1 MTFVRRPVPLALLAA
16 VHALAPAAAQEVLD
30 PVVVT
35 ATRAEEPSLRI
46 PASVDRIYAD
56 EIEFAR
62 PQVNISETLNRIPGV
77 VASNRQNYAQ
87 DLQISIRG
95 FGARSTFGVRGIR
108 LIADGIPA
116 TMPDGQGQTSTFDLG
131 SAERI
136 EVLRGPFATMYGNNT
151 GGVINVITQSGPAQ
165 PTLWGDFFFGSY
177 DTWGASVKFGGQS
190 GALNG
195 LGIVSRFMTDGY
207 RDHSNAQRNQLN
219 AKLQYAFSDATS
231 LTFVA
236 NSLDQPN
243 TLDPLG
249 LTAAQV
255 QQNPRQAGTGALLF
269 NTRKSVSQT
278 QGGLAL
284 NHRFAG
290 GDEAQ
295 ATAYYGARNVN
306 QYLGFTGAAP
316 PPTSSGGV
324 VDLDR
329 NYGGGALR
337 YARPFDLASGPFRLS
352 AGVEYDSMDET
363 RRGYVNNF
371 GTTGALRRN
380 EDDTVWSLNAYI
392 QGEWTLADRW
402 VALLGVRA
410 TRVEYESKD
419 LFITPGNP
427 DDSGSLAFSSISP
440 AAGLLYRVTPTVSVY
455 ANYGRGFETP
465 TFAELAY
472 RPDGSNGLNFSL
484 DPATSNQYEAGVK
497 AIIGGR
503 ARVNAAVF
511 LIETQDEIVV
521 ATNQG
526 GRTTFQ
532 NAGDTRRVGF
542 ELAAGARLPAG
553 FEAYVAYTYLDA
565 TYSDA
570 FRTVGGQPAAA
581 VTIPAGNRLPGVPR
595 DNLYGELRWGYAP
608 LGFTA
613 ALEVLSKGKVAV
625 NDLNSEFA
633 AGWTI
638 ANVALVF
645 VQQGPRWRLSEF
657 VRVDNVF
664 DKQYVGSVIVNEAN
678 GRYYEPSPTR
688 NWLVGIQASLSF

>member
-1 MTFVRRPVPLALLAA
+1 MTVLRRTVPLALL
-16 VHALAPAAAQEVLD
+16 VVAPAAAQELLD
-30 PVVVT
+30 PVVIT

-62 PQVNISETLNRIPGV
+62 PQVNISETLNRVPGV

-116 TMPDGQGQTSTFDLG
+116 TMPDGQGQTSTFDLH

-136 EVLRGPFATMYGNNT
+136 EVLRGPFATLYGANT

-165 PTLWGDFFFGSY
+165 PTAWGDFFAGSY
-177 DTWGASVKFGGQS
+177 DTWGAALRFGGQW

-195 LGIVSRFMTDGY
+195 LGGVSRFMTDGY
-207 RDHSNAQRNQLN
+207 RDHSNARRDQLN
-219 AKLQYAFSDATS
+219 AKLTYAFSDATA
-231 LTFVA
+231 LTMVV
-236 NSLDQPN
+236 NGLDQPN

-255 QQNPRQAGTGALLF
+255 RENPRQAGTGAIQF
-269 NTRKSVSQT
+269 NTRKSVRQT

-295 ATAYYGARNVN
+295 ATAYYGERKVT
-306 QYLGFTGAAP
+306 QYLAFPGGAP

-329 NYGGGALR
+329 DYGGGALR
-337 YARPFDLASGPFRLS
+337 WSRPFELATGPFRVS
-352 AGVEYDSMDET
+352 AGAEYESLSET
-363 RRGYVNNF
+363 RRGYVNNN
-371 GTTGALRRN
+371 GVSGALRRN
-380 EDDTVWSLNAYI
+380 EDDTVWSLNFYL
-392 QGEWTLADRW
+392 QGEWTLAERW
-402 VALLGVRA
+402 VALLGVRT
-410 TRVEYESKD
+410 TRTEYDSKD

-427 DDSGSLAFSSISP
+427 NDSGSLRFSSTSP
-440 AAGLLYRVTPTVSVY
+440 AAGLLYRITPSVSAY

-472 RPDGSNGLNFSL
+472 RPDGSAGLNFSL
-484 DPATSNQYEAGVK
+484 NPATSNQYEAGVK
-497 AIIGGR
+497 AILGGQ

-532 NAGDTRRVGF
+532 NAGDTRRTGF
-542 ELAAGARLPAG
+542 ELAAGWRLPAG
-553 FEAYVAYTYLDA
+553 FDAYLAYTRLNA
-565 TYSDA
+565 TYADA
-570 FRTVGGQPAAA
+570 FPTVGQPAAP
-581 VTIPAGNRLPGVPR
+581 VVVPAGNRLPGVPR

-625 NDLNSEFA
+625 NDQNSQFA

-638 ANVALVF
+638 ANVAF
-645 VQQGPRWRLSEF
+645 TFTQQWARLRLTEF
-657 VRVDNVF
+657 LRIDNLF
-664 DKQYVGSVIVNEAN
+664 DRQYVGSVIVNEAN

-688 NWLVGIQASLSF
+688 NWLVGIQASLAF

>member
-1 MTFVRRPVPLALLAA
+1 V
-16 VHALAPAAAQEVLD
+16 PAAAQEVLD

-35 ATRAEEPSLRI
+35 ATRSAEPSLRI
-46 PASVDRIYAD
+46 PASVDRIYRD

-62 PQVNISETLNRIPGV
+62 PQVNISETLNRVPGV

-151 GGVINVITQSGPAQ
+151 GGVINVITQSGPPE
-165 PTLWGDFFFGSY
+165 PTVWASGFAGSY
-177 DTWGASVKFGGQS
+177 DTWGASLKFGGQF

-195 LGIVSRFMTDGY
+195 IGIVSRFMTDGY

-219 AKLQYAFSDATS
+219 AKLTYAVTDATS

-255 QQNPRQAGTGALLF
+255 RQNPRQAGTGALLF

-290 GDEAQ
+290 GDEVQ

-306 QYLGFTGAAP
+306 QYLAFPGAAP

-337 YARPFDLASGPFRLS
+337 YTRPFELGGTPFRLS
-352 AGVEYDSMDET
+352 AGVEYGSMSET

-371 GTTGALRRN
+371 GVTGALRRN
-380 EDDTVWSLNAYI
+380 EDDTVWDLNAYL
-392 QGEWTLADRW
+392 QGEWSFAERWLAF
-402 VALLGVRA
+402 LGVRA
-410 TRVEYESKD
+410 TRVEYQVKD
-419 LFITPGNP
+419 LFVTPGNP
-427 DDSGSLAFSSISP
+427 NDSGSRTYSTSASP
-440 AAGLLYRVTPTVSVY
+440 AAGLSYLVTPSVSVY

-465 TFAELAY
+465 TLAELAY
-472 RPDGSNGLNFSL
+472 RPDGGAGLNFSL
-484 DPATSNQYEAGVK
+484 NPATSNQYEAGVK
-497 AIIGGR
+497 AIIGSR

-511 LIETQDEIVV
+511 RIDTQDEIVV
-521 ATNQG
+521 ATNVG

-532 NAGDTRRVGF
+532 NAGDTERTGF
-542 ELAAGARLPAG
+542 ELAAGVRLPAG
-553 FEAYVAYTYLDA
+553 FEAYLAYTWLDA
-565 TYSDA
+565 TYSQS
-570 FRTVGGQPAAA
+570 FRTAGGATA
-581 VTIPAGNRLPGVPR
+581 VTVPAGNRLPGVPR
-595 DNLYGELRWGYAP
+595 DNLYGELRWSYVP
-608 LGFTA
+608 FGFTA

-638 ANVALVF
+638 ANAALVF

-657 VRVDNVF
+657 VRVDNLF

-688 NWLVGIQASLSF
+688 SLLAGIQASLSFW

>member
-1 MTFVRRPVPLALLAA
+1 MTTLLRTVPLVLL
-16 VHALAPAAAQEVLD
+16 VVAPAAAQEVLD

-46 PASVDRIYAD
+46 PASVDRIYQD
-56 EIEFAR
+56 EIQFAR
-62 PQVNISETLNRIPGV
+62 PQVNISETLNRVPGV

-165 PTLWGDFFFGSY
+165 PTAWGDFSFGSY
-177 DTWGASVKFGGQS
+177 DTWRAALKFGGQL

-195 LGIVSRFMTDGY
+195 IGIVSRFMTDGY
-207 RDHSNAQRNQLN
+207 RDHSSARRDQLN
-219 AKLQYAFSDATS
+219 AKVAYAVSDATS

-236 NSLDQPN
+236 NSLDQPD

-255 QQNPRQAGTGALLF
+255 RQNPRQAGAGAIAF

-295 ATAYYGARNVN
+295 ATAYYGVRNVN
-306 QYLGFTGAAP
+306 QYLAFPGGAP

-329 NYGGGALR
+329 SYGGGALR
-337 YARPFDLASGPFRLS
+337 YARPFELAGGPFRLS
-352 AGVEYDSMDET
+352 AGVEYGDMAET
-363 RRGYVNNF
+363 RRGYVNNL
-371 GTTGALRRN
+371 GVTGALRRN
-380 EDDTVWSLNAYI
+380 EDNTVWDLNAYL
-392 QGEWTLADRW
+392 QGEWAFAERWLAL
-402 VALLGVRA
+402 AGVRT
-410 TRVEYESKD
+410 TRVEYKSED
-419 LFITPGNP
+419 FFIAPGNP
-427 DDSGSLAFSSISP
+427 DDSGSRTFSSTSP
-440 AAGLLYRVTPTVSVY
+440 AAGLLYRVTPVVSVY

-472 RPDGSNGLNFSL
+472 RPDGSAGLNFSL
-484 DPATSNQYEAGVK
+484 NPATSNQYEAGVK
-497 AIIGGR
+497 ALIGGR
-503 ARVNAAVF
+503 ARVNAAIF
-511 LIETQDEIVV
+511 RIDTQDEIVV

-532 NAGDTRRVGF
+532 NAGDTQRTGF
-542 ELAAGARLPAG
+542 ELSAGARLPAG
-553 FEAYVAYTYLDA
+553 FEAYVAYTWLDA

-570 FRTVGGQPAAA
+570 FRTVAGQPAAP
-581 VTIPAGNRLPGVPR
+581 VTVPAGNRLPGVPR
-595 DNLYGELRWGYAP
+595 DNLYAELRWGYAP

-625 NDLNSEFA
+625 NDQNSEFA
-633 AGWTI
+633 DAWTI

-645 VQQGPRWRLSEF
+645 VQQWPRLRLSEF
-657 VRVDNVF
+657 VRVDNLF
-664 DKQYVGSVIVNEAN
+664 DKQYVGSVIVNEGNA
-678 GRYYEPSPTR
+678 RYYEPSPTR

>member
-1 MTFVRRPVPLALLAA
+1 MTVLRRTVPLVLL
-16 VHALAPAAAQEVLD
+16 VVAPAAAQELLD

-35 ATRAEEPSLRI
+35 ATRAEEPTLRI

-56 EIEFAR
+56 EIQFTR
-62 PQVNISETLNRIPGV
+62 PQVNISETLNRVPGV

-151 GGVINVITQSGPAQ
+151 GGVINVITQSGPAE
-165 PTLWGDFFFGSY
+165 PTAWGDFFFGSY
-177 DTWGASVKFGGQS
+177 DTWRAALRFGGQS

-207 RDHSNAQRNQLN
+207 RDHANARRDQLN

-255 QQNPRQAGTGALLF
+255 QQNPRQAGTGAIQF

-284 NHRFAG
+284 NHRLAA
-290 GDEAQ
+290 GDELQ

-306 QYLGFTGAAP
+306 QYLGFAGAAP

-329 NYGGGALR
+329 DYGGGALR
-337 YARPFDLASGPFRLS
+337 YARPFQLASGPFRLS
-352 AGVEYDSMDET
+352 AGVEYEAMSET
-363 RRGYVNNF
+363 RRGYVNNN
-371 GTTGALRRN
+371 GVTGALRRN
-380 EDDTVWSLNAYI
+380 EDDTVWSLNAYL
-392 QGEWTLADRW
+392 QGEWQLAERW
-402 VALLGVRA
+402 VALLGVRG
-410 TRVEYESKD
+410 TRVEYESQD

-427 DDSGSLAFSSISP
+427 NDSGSRTFSSVSP
-440 AAGLLYRVTPTVSVY
+440 AAGLLYRVTPVVSVY

-472 RPDGSNGLNFSL
+472 RPDGLGGLNFAL
-484 DPATSNQYEAGVK
+484 NPATSSQYEAGVK
-497 AIIGGR
+497 AIIAGR

-511 LIETQDEIVV
+511 LIETADEIVV
-521 ATNQG
+521 ATSQG

-532 NAGDTRRVGF
+532 NAGDTRRTGF
-542 ELAAGARLPAG
+542 ELSAGARLPAG
-553 FEAYVAYTYLDA
+553 FEAYVAYTYLNA

-570 FRTVGGQPAAA
+570 FRTVGQPA
-581 VTIPAGNRLPGVPR
+581 VPIVVPSGNRLPGVPR

-625 NDLNSEFA
+625 NDQSSQFA

-638 ANVALVF
+638 ASAAVAF

-657 VRVDNVF
+657 VRVDNLF

-678 GRYYEPSPTR
+678 GRYFEPSPTR
-688 NWLVGIQASLSF
+688 NWLVGIQASLAF

>member
-1 MTFVRRPVPLALLAA
+1 MLLA
-16 VHALAPAAAQEVLD
+16 VAPAAAQEELD

-35 ATRAEEPSLRI
+35 ATRAAEPSLRI
-46 PASVDRIYAD
+46 PASVDRIYRD

-62 PQVNISETLNRIPGV
+62 PQVNLSETLNRVPGV

-95 FGARSTFGVRGIR
+95 FGARATFGVRGIR

-151 GGVINVITQSGPAQ
+151 GGVINVITQSGPDE
-165 PTLWGDFFFGSY
+165 PTAWASGFFGSY
-177 DTWGASVKFGGQS
+177 DTWGASLKFGGQS

-219 AKLQYAFSDATS
+219 AKLAYAFSDATS
-231 LTFVA
+231 LTLVA

-255 QQNPRQAGTGALLF
+255 QQNPRQAGTGAILF

-278 QGGLAL
+278 QGGLAF
-284 NHRFAG
+284 NHRFADG
-290 GDEAQ
+290 EELQ
-295 ATAYYGARNVN
+295 ASAYYGARNVN
-306 QYLGFTGAAP
+306 QYLAFPGAVPA
-316 PPTSSGGV
+316 TSSGGV

-329 NYGGGALR
+329 DYGGGAFR
-337 YARPFDLASGPFRLS
+337 YARSFALDGRPFRLA
-352 AGVEYDSMDET
+352 AGVEYGSMTET

-371 GTTGALRRN
+371 GVAGALRRN
-380 EDDTVWSLNAYI
+380 EDDTVWDVNAYL
-392 QGEWTLADRW
+392 QGEWSFAERWLAF
-402 VALLGVRA
+402 LGVRA
-410 TRVEYESKD
+410 TRVEYKSED
-419 LFITPGNP
+419 LFITPANP
-427 DDSGSLAFSSISP
+427 DDSGSRTYSSTSP
-440 AAGLLYRVTPTVSVY
+440 AVGVLYSVTPSVSVY

-472 RPDGSNGLNFSL
+472 RPDGGAGLNFSL
-484 DPATSNQYEAGVK
+484 NPATSNQYEAGVK

-511 LIETQDEIVV
+511 RIDTQDEIVV
-521 ATNQG
+521 ATNVG

-532 NAGDTRRVGF
+532 NAGDTQRTGF

-553 FEAYVAYTYLDA
+553 FEAYLAYTWLDA
-565 TYSDA
+565 VFSQP
-570 FRTVGGQPAAA
+570 FRTVAGPAS
-581 VTIPAGNRLPGVPR
+581 VTVPSGSRLPGVPR

-613 ALEVLSKGKVAV
+613 ALEVLAKGRVAV
-625 NDLNSEFA
+625 NDQNSEFA

-638 ANVALVF
+638 ANVALAF
-645 VQQGPRWRLSEF
+645 VQQWPRLRLSEF
-657 VRVDNVF
+657 VRLDNVF

-688 NWLVGIQASLSF
+688 NWLVGIQASVVF

>member
-1 MTFVRRPVPLALLAA
+1 MPALKRIVPLALLAA
-16 VHALAPAAAQEVLD
+16 LPAAAVAQEILD

-62 PQVNISETLNRIPGV
+62 PQVNLSETLNRVPGV

-108 LIADGIPA
+108 LLADGIPA
-116 TMPDGQGQTSTFDLG
+116 TMPDGQGQTSTFDLN

-136 EVLRGPFATMYGNNT
+136 EVLRGPFATLYGANT

-165 PTLWGDFFFGSY
+165 PTLWGDFFVGSY
-177 DTWGASVKFGGQS
+177 DTWGAALKFGGQS
-190 GALNG
+190 GGLNG
-195 LGIVSRFMTDGY
+195 LGAVSRFMTDGY

-219 AKLQYAFSDATS
+219 AKVSYGFSDATS
-231 LTFVA
+231 LTMVV

-255 QQNPRQAGTGALLF
+255 RQNPRQAGTGALQF
-269 NTRKSVSQT
+269 NTRKTVRQS

-284 NHRFAG
+284 NHRLVA
-290 GDEAQ
+290 GDEVQ
-295 ATAYYGARNVN
+295 ATAYYGNRAVN
-306 QYLGFTGAAP
+306 QYLAFAGAAP
-316 PPTSSGGV
+316 PPTAAGGV

-329 NYGGGALR
+329 DYGGGALR
-337 YARPFDLASGPFRLS
+337 WSRPFALSTGPFRLS
-352 AGVEYDSMDET
+352 AGAEYEAMSET
-363 RRGYVNNF
+363 RRGYVNNN
-371 GTTGALRRN
+371 GIAGALRRN
-380 EDDTVWSLNAYI
+380 EDDTVWSLNFYL
-392 QGEWTLADRW
+392 QGEWTLGERW
-402 VALLGVRA
+402 IALLGVRT
-410 TRVEYESKD
+410 TRTDYQAKD
-419 LFITPGNP
+419 FFITPGNP
-427 DDSGSLAFSSISP
+427 DDSGSRDYSSTSP
-440 AAGLLYRVTPTVSVY
+440 AAGLLYRISPSVSVY

-472 RPDGSNGLNFSL
+472 RPDGSPGLNFSL
-484 DPATSNQYEAGVK
+484 DAATSNQYEAGVK
-497 AIIGGR
+497 AIIAGR

-511 LIETQDEIVV
+511 RIDTQNEIVV
-521 ATNQG
+521 ATSQG

-532 NAGDTRRVGF
+532 NAGDTKRTGF

-553 FEAYVAYTYLDA
+553 FDAYVAYTWLNAIYAD
-565 TYSDA
+565 S
-570 FRTVGGQPAAA
+570 FPTVGQPA
-581 VTIPAGNRLPGVPR
+581 VPVVVPSGNRLPGVPR
-595 DNLYGELRWGYAP
+595 ENFYGELRWSYAP
-608 LGFTA
+608 AGFTA

-625 NDLNSEFA
+625 NDQNSQFA

-638 ANVALVF
+638 ANLALVF
-645 VQQGPRWRLSEF
+645 TQQWQRLRLSEF

-688 NWLVGIQASLSF
+688 NWLVGIQASVTF